1 MSSNKEYLPYLARA
15 YRWLPVTEGQQG
27 LPISQMA
34 TEYLENIKECLE
46 TGSLVPHEFLRCS
59 PEETLT
65 ANLWVEVIEYEL
77 SRRVKRGIWWLAVEY
92 DDIAQMLCPPN
103 IYETTYHA
111 LYGGKRHVEHI
122 HVTLAFDVTEHG
134 RPLTHN
140 DKWGGDSDCFPIR
153 VKGLAHNSKCA
164 CLVVDIGD
172 TDCCNKH
179 PHITLALAEGV
190 QPVYS
195 NDMLAGKDGPYT
207 YLPLEAT
214 LEGRLE
220 FKPFD

>member
-1 MSSNKEYLPYLARA
+1 MSSDKEYLPYLARA
-15 YRWLPVTEGQQG
+15 YRWLPVNSGSG
-27 LPISQMA
+27 LLVSQMK

-46 TGSLVPHEFLRCS
+46 TGSLVPHEFLRCA

-77 SRRVKRGIWWLAVEY
+77 ARRRPKRGIWWLALEREG
-92 DDIAQMLCPPN
+92 IAWLRWAF
-103 IYETTYHA
+103 TYGA
-111 LYGGKRHVEHI
+111 GFEEVEHL
-122 HVTLAFDVTEHG
+122 HVTLAFDVTEEEV
-134 RPLTHN
+134 PSLCN
-140 DKWGGDSDCFPIR
+140 GGWKSSSFPIV

-195 NDMLAGKDGPYT
+195 NDMLSGKDGPYT